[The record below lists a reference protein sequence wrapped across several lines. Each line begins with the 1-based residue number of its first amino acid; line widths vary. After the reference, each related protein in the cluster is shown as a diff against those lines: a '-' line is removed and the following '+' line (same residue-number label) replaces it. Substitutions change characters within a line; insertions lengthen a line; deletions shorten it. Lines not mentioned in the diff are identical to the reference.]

1 MTAVFEDNLIT
12 IGGKEFVPY
21 ITHQQISS
29 RIQEL
34 AQKIQLDYQS
44 TTPVFLVVLK
54 GAIFFASEL
63 MQNIKMPVHLEI
75 LKAESYGNRLE
86 SSGKVKLFLT
96 NHDFENKD
104 IIIVEDIIDT
114 GLTIKTV
121 LEELKKYKPKTIE
134 LAVLLLKK
142 EKLQF
147 NLNVKYCGF
156 EIPSKFVI
164 GFGLDYAE
172 FGRNLK
178 DIFILKE

>member
-1 MTAVFEDNLIT
+1 MTAIYEDNLVT
-12 IGGKEFVPY
+12 IDGKEFVPY
-21 ITHQQISS
+21 ISYQEISS
-29 RIQEL
+29 RIKDL
-34 AQKIQLDYQS
+34 AKEIQLDYRGK
-44 TTPVFLVVLK
+44 TPVFLVVLK

-63 MQNIKMPVHLEI
+63 MQDIKMPVHLEI

-96 NHDFENKD
+96 NHNFEGRD
-104 IIIVEDIIDT
+104 IIVVEDIIDT

-121 LEELKKYKPKTIE
+121 LEELEKYNPKTIQ

-142 EKLQF
+142 EKLKF
-147 NLNVKYCGF
+147 NLNIKYCGF

-164 GFGLDYAE
+164 GFGLDFAE

-178 DIFILKE
+178 DIFILKD